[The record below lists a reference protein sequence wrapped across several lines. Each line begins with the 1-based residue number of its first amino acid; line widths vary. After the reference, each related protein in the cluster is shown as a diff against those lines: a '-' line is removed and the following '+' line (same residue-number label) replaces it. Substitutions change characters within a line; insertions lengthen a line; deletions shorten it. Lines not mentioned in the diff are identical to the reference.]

1 MRRWGRQISKLWK
14 RKAVFQIWPWP
25 WPGKVNPAM
34 HRPLQSWADEASD
47 ERCCFGLPVT
57 SENFPGLRAK
67 LYMEICCKWAVLMW
81 LGRLW
86 ILPYAGALR
95 KCECSYF
102 SLTPYNIINSNV
114 IWKRFAATLNIWY
127 LWHLANFPP
136 GFANCGHSWLV
147 AQQLSINNQ
156 TWTERAQLSKVLVH
170 VFGCRVLVGL

>member
-1 MRRWGRQISKLWK
+1 MPAWQEVPIAGGKKWWKGHSNLACLALFANLYMFSFFVCGSSVRCIAEEENKWLEDVMRRWGRQISKLWK

-47 ERCCFGLPVT
+47 ERGCFGLPVT
-57 SENFPGLRAK
+57 SENFPGLRTK

-102 SLTPYNIINSNV
+102 SLRLRITS
-114 IWKRFAATLNIWY
+114 
-127 LWHLANFPP
+127 
-136 GFANCGHSWLV
+136 
-147 AQQLSINNQ
+147 
-156 TWTERAQLSKVLVH
+156 
-170 VFGCRVLVGL
+170 